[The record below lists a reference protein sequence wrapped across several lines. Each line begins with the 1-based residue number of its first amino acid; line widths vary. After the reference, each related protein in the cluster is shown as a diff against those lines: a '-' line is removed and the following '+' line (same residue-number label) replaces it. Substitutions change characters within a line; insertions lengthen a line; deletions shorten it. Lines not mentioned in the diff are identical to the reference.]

1 MSRPFTTNNLHSAGD
16 GKKFGPEIDNGN
28 TSYVYMHFSPHQN
41 SVTKCS
47 VSDKCRERKSEPSD
61 CSTLHSASQS
71 VALCEVTF
79 LASQGNQYT
88 CDDLA

>member
-1 MSRPFTTNNLHSAGD
+1 MSRPVTTNNLHSAGD
-16 GKKFGPEIDNGN
+16 VKEFGPDIDKGN
-28 TSYVYMHFSPHQN
+28 TSCVYMHVSPHQN

-61 CSTLHSASQS
+61 CSTLHRTSQS
-71 VALCEVTF
+71 IALGDVTF